1 MKKLKR
7 LIIQISI
14 LAFMLIGNIESNAA
28 TVDFAIENFKIR
40 DNALGYEVDEL
51 HIGRMYYL
59 EFKLVNY
66 SSASASTAGI
76 AIVGGTV
83 KSNGYAEPYIYEVLD
98 GVTLASKAS
107 KTYKYYF
114 TPTSDF
120 MDLGTQF
127 AVGATALTLSSDT
140 DKNSNNNTM
149 NTEIPMVNH
158 AYEDFRIQSATIKD
172 ATTNEVVTGT
182 ITGKEYYVE
191 VEIKNNSKTLNTLE
205 HIGLLIS
212 DSSLLHWDY
221 VYNTVIQPGKT
232 KTIKQYFTASKTV
245 STSTDVTSAYIYLPN
260 DCYQNDNELTI
271 TVPFRELLDFALYDA
286 TIRDAVT
293 DREVEKTYVGKE
305 YYVEVTV
312 KNNSSSDKLLDYVM
326 LHGVDGAGMMF
337 WEFVNGTTIASG
349 RTGTIKYYFTSSSQ
363 TVTDTDEI
371 SIYITLPDDHDL
383 SNNETVV
390 SVPFL
395 SDECMSD
402 FEFVNYAIKD
412 AQTHEVSTR
421 GIKNRDYY
429 LEIEI
434 KNNCTCGEE
443 HYYGGSG
450 IIMDEDGTP
459 YIMAMTD
466 PVYIESGGT
475 YFDKFYFNMYDDE
488 WYPDSA
494 NLSIVLFALE
504 PDIDNSN
511 NEVDDFYWSYGTE
524 YVDFGIV
531 SAIVRSAATDEI
543 VTQTYTGEDYYIDFE
558 IENNSDTEET
568 LEHIGFLGS
577 DSDLIF
583 WDYLENI
590 TIKNGENYIGKYYF
604 TSSKTA
610 GSNDNLMGI
619 YLYLPDDGDA
629 QNNEFTIALPFGTR
643 YSDFSVDNITV
654 KDSRSGNVVYELYA
668 GRDYYF
674 EVTITNH
681 SNDSSNNI
689 VPSLYIMAGFE
700 DDEHSSPDS
709 IIYTTDEYIV
719 ESGTTE
725 TFIFDFKAITSY
737 PIISSSRLDITALI
751 NTSGAIKEDQNVS
764 NNEMTIEVPL
774 LGVLGIELTYSLS
787 TNGDTNSP
795 ITITYKPSST
805 SGPIKGVKLPD
816 GSTVNKSSGTYSV
829 SKNGTYTFVAFDE
842 FGYTYEMNVVIDT
855 IDYGKPTIIL
865 KNDPNSEW
873 VNQDVTVTIEYSDT

>member
-1 MKKLKR
+1 MIRKTMM
-7 LIIQISI
+7 I
-14 LAFMLIGNIESNAA
+14 FMLVFLGLFVFGNNLAYANNKPIILCLPQYDPSKYFA
-28 TVDFAIENFKIR
+28 TVNIT
-40 DNALGYEVDEL
+40 
-51 HIGRMYYL
+51 L
-59 EFKLVNY
+59 EDDTGLSYVLFPD
-66 SSASASTAGI
+66 
-76 AIVGGTV
+76 GT
-83 KSNGYAEPYIYEVLD
+83 KKQLN
-98 GVTLASKAS
+98 GVTYSQT
-107 KTYKYYF
+107 TYVINQNGNYTF
-114 TPTSDF
+114 TVADKN
-120 MDLGTQF
+120 
-127 AVGATALTLSSDT
+127 GATSYQYITISGLVKNTAPSLTYSLSTTALAPS
-140 DKNSNNNTM
+140 
-149 NTEIPMVNH
+149 V
-158 AYEDFRIQSATIKD
+158 
-172 ATTNEVVTGT
+172 
-182 ITGKEYYVE
+182 
-191 VEIKNNSKTLNTLE
+191 
-205 HIGLLIS
+205 
-212 DSSLLHWDY
+212 
-221 VYNTVIQPGKT
+221 
-232 KTIKQYFTASKTV
+232 
-245 STSTDVTSAYIYLPN
+245 
-260 DCYQNDNELTI
+260 TI
-271 TVPFRELLDFALYDA
+271 TVKA
-286 TIRDAVT
+286 TDSDGIDYIL
-293 DREVEKTYVGKE
+293 KP
-305 YYVEVTV
+305 
-312 KNNSSSDKLLDYVM
+312 NNTKVYSSSTTYKVTSNGSYKFYAYDKYGL
-326 LHGVDGAGMMF
+326 
-337 WEFVNGTTIASG
+337 S
-349 RTGTIKYYFTSSSQ
+349 K
-363 TVTDTDEI
+363 
-371 SIYITLPDDHDL
+371 SIT
-383 SNNETVV
+383 V
-390 SVPFL
+390 SV
-395 SDECMSD
+395 SNIGTD
-402 FEFVNYAIKD
+402 FEFVNYTIKD

-842 FGYTYEMNVVIDT
+842 FGYTYEMKVIIDT
-855 IDYGKPTIIL
+855 IDYGKPIIIL
-865 KNDPNSEW
+865 EKDPNSEW
-873 VNQDVTVTIEYSDT
+873 SNQDVTVTMEYSDT